1 MSLEE
6 MLRAAMCKIEQE
18 EKKNQETISMGEY
31 IQNSP
36 GKSPIEWIVIDK
48 REESKLVISKYGI
61 DAKIYNDSSENIK
74 WKASSLRKWLNK
86 DFIDAAFSEN
96 EKDLILETKNSENPD
111 ETEDKIF
118 LLSDSEVMKY
128 FKAFN
133 SEKTLPTK
141 YAQKQGAPEGNMGYT
156 TWWLKEP
163 GTISSDIFGS
173 STGKMYG
180 ANGPIVN
187 EIYAVRPAMWIKS
200 I

>member
-74 WKASSLRKWLNK
+74 WKTSSLRKWLKK
-86 DFIDAAFSEN
+86 DFIDSAFSEN
-96 EKDLILETKNSENPD
+96 
-111 ETEDKIF
+111 
-118 LLSDSEVMKY
+118 
-128 FKAFN
+128 
-133 SEKTLPTK
+133 
-141 YAQKQGAPEGNMGYT
+141 
-156 TWWLKEP
+156 
-163 GTISSDIFGS
+163 
-173 STGKMYG
+173 
-180 ANGPIVN
+180 
-187 EIYAVRPAMWIKS
+187 
-200 I
+200 

>member
-1 MSLEE
+1 
-6 MLRAAMCKIEQE
+6 
-18 EKKNQETISMGEY
+18 MGEY

-74 WKASSLRKWLNK
+74 WKTSSLRKWLNK

-118 LLSDSEVMKY
+118 LLSDSDEV
-128 FKAFN
+128 F
-133 SEKTLPTK
+133 
-141 YAQKQGAPEGNMGYT
+141 
-156 TWWLKEP
+156 
-163 GTISSDIFGS
+163 
-173 STGKMYG
+173 
-180 ANGPIVN
+180 
-187 EIYAVRPAMWIKS
+187 
-200 I
+200 

>member
-74 WKASSLRKWLNK
+74 WKTSSLRKWLNK

-128 FKAFN
+128 FKTFN

-141 YAQKQGAPEGNMGYT
+141 YAQKQGSQSRILCKLFTKP
-156 TWWLKEP
+156 
-163 GTISSDIFGS
+163 S
-173 STGKMYG
+173 
-180 ANGPIVN
+180 
-187 EIYAVRPAMWIKS
+187 R
-200 I
+200 